1 MTRKELSQLY
11 YLNREIE
18 QDKQRL
24 AELESAA
31 TSPGSQITGLPHASG
46 ISDKTGRYAILIG
59 ELRDEIDKKIQR
71 TVEMYGELTEYIS
84 SIDDSFLR
92 QIFMLRHVDGLPW
105 MQVADSIGTS
115 EYSVKHAY
123 YRYLEKLAHMAL

>member
-59 ELRDEIDKKIQR
+59 ELRDEIDKKILR

-84 SIDDSFLR
+84 SIDDSFIR
-92 QIFMLRHVDGLPW
+92 QILTLRCVDGFTW
-105 MQVADSIGTS
+105 EQCAAHMGCGNTWKNIANT
-115 EYSVKHAY
+115 Y
-123 YRYLEKLAHMAL
+123 YRFVDKS